1 MRVILALAVGTIL
14 CLPAMAAEDT
24 SKYGFRVDP
33 GYPDS
38 CTKAQMREAERLQEE
53 RKEGYDMVFCIE
65 RNTKRYPNSSFNAI
79 ADLCLEKQ
87 KSASQELENR
97 YKALELYELRR
108 KTQELMS
115 VPPPQP
121 PPAFYVPID
130 PGGPAVTY
138 EAPEPPQP
146 LPPTPP
152 PPLNCLTTN
161 FGGGMVTTSCR

>member
-1 MRVILALAVGTIL
+1 MRAILALAVGTTL
-14 CLPAMAAEDT
+14 CLSAAAAQDI
-24 SKYGFRVDP
+24 SKYGCRVDP

-38 CTKAQMREAERLQEE
+38 CTKAQLGDSKRQQEQYRE
-53 RKEGYDMVFCIE
+53 GDDFVFCME
-65 RNTKRYPNSSFNAI
+65 RNKKRYPKSSSDVI
-79 ADLCLEKQ
+79 WDLCVEKQ
-87 KSASQELENR
+87 KRASQEIENR

-115 VPPPQP
+115 VPPPPP

-138 EAPEPPQP
+138 EEPEPRQP

-161 FGGGMVTTSCR
+161 LGGGMVTTSCR